1 MDISIIIV
9 NYNTKELT
17 LQTIA
22 SVFEKTTDIDFEVI
36 VVDNASTDG
45 STETIENKFPAVKII
60 KSSENLGFGRAN
72 NKGIEIAK
80 GRNVIFL
87 NPDTILVNNAIKIL
101 SDYLDSNDQV
111 GACGGNLLHNDL
123 TPAPS
128 LKMIL
133 PSITWELN
141 DLFSNFFL
149 KLIHGKY
156 YFYNTSNKPKSVG
169 YICGAD
175 LMVRKSV
182 LEEVG
187 SFDSDFFMYYE
198 ETDLCRRIHKAGY
211 KVMSVPSARII
222 HLEGKSLSSSES
234 KIKMLSESR
243 IIYLKKAYK
252 PYKVRLINA
261 IYNINANIKYFI
273 AYCLNNKTGKTY
285 WGFIKKYSK

>member
-1 MDISIIIV
+1 MDVSIIIV
-9 NYNTKELT
+9 NYNTKNIT
-17 LQTIA
+17 LQTIS
-22 SVFEKTTDIDFEVI
+22 SVYEKTKDIDFELI

-45 STETIENKFPAVKII
+45 STETIESQFPNVKLI
-60 KSSENLGFGRAN
+60 KSNENLGFGRAN
-72 NKGIEIAK
+72 NKGVEVAK
-80 GRNVIFL
+80 GRNIFFL
-87 NPDTILVNNAIKIL
+87 NPDTILQNNATKIL
-101 SDYLDSNDQV
+101 SEYLDNNEKV
-111 GACGGNLLHNDL
+111 GACGGNLLHDDL

-133 PSITWELN
+133 PSIRWELN
-141 DLFSNFFL
+141 DLTSNYLL
-149 KLIHGKY
+149 KILYGKY
-156 YFYNTSNKPKSVG
+156 YYYNTSTKPKNVG

-175 LMVRKSV
+175 LMVKKSV
-182 LEEVG
+182 IEEVG
-187 SFDSDFFMYYE
+187 AFDPDFFMYYE
-198 ETDLCRRIHKAGY
+198 ETDLCRRIHKARY